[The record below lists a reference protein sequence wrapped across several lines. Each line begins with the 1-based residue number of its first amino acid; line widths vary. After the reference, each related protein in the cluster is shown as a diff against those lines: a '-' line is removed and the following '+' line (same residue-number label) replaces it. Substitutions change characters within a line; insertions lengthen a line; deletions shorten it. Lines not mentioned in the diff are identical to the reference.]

1 MFRDLRDRGSEFRAV
16 ALKDLQSGVY
26 GVLRGLF
33 VLKTLGL
40 GFLVVC
46 FMFCLLFWLKLRVQD
61 FPPEAGSTMRDGTSG
76 HHQVKM
82 ARHARSDPRAR
93 LPSYSLVQ

>member
-46 FMFCLLFWLKLRVQD
+46 FMCCLLFWLKLRVLGLT
-61 FPPEAGSTMRDGTSG
+61 PGLVCHRI
-76 HHQVKM
+76 
-82 ARHARSDPRAR
+82 RLYSDEYTANHC
-93 LPSYSLVQ
+93 SQS